1 MITKGDLFMAEKE
14 KIVYIVTHG
23 AEDPERASF
32 PFMLATAA
40 QAMEVEA
47 VVALQG
53 TSVFLAKKGFLDH
66 VSAAGLPPL
75 KDLVTRFVNEGGKL
89 LVCVPCIRE
98 RKIEETD
105 LIEGAS
111 PTAAAALTQ
120 EILSANATLVY

>member
-1 MITKGDLFMAEKE
+1 MAEQE

-23 AEDPERASF
+23 AEDPERASL
-32 PFMLATAA
+32 PFVLASAA

-53 TSVFLAKKGFLDH
+53 TAVFLAKKGCLEH
-66 VSAAGLPPL
+66 VFASGLPAL
-75 KDLVTRFVNEGGKL
+75 KDLVHNFTSEGGRL

-98 RKIEETD
+98 RKIDEAD
-105 LIEGAS
+105 LIQGAT

-120 EILSANATLVY
+120 EILTANATLVY

>member
-1 MITKGDLFMAEKE
+1 MADKE

-23 AEDPERASF
+23 AEDPERATF

-53 TSVFLAKKGFLDH
+53 TSVFLAMKGFLEH

-75 KDLVTRFVNEGGKL
+75 KDLVTRFVNEGGKI
-89 LVCVPCIRE
+89 LVCVPCIRD
-98 RKIEETD
+98 RKIDEAD
-105 LIEGAS
+105 LIEGATT
-111 PTAAAALTQ
+111 TAAAALTQ

>member
-1 MITKGDLFMAEKE
+1 MAEKE

-23 AEDPERASF
+23 AEDPERATF

-66 VSAAGLPPL
+66 VSASGLPPL
-75 KDLVTRFVNEGGKL
+75 KDLVTRFVSEGGRI
-89 LVCVPCIRE
+89 LVCVPCIRD
-98 RKIEETD
+98 RKIEESD

-111 PTAAAALTQ
+111 TTAAAALNQ
-120 EILSANATLVY
+120 EILTANATLVY

>member
-1 MITKGDLFMAEKE
+1 MAEKE

-23 AEDPERASF
+23 AEDPERATF

-53 TSVFLAKKGFLDH
+53 TSVFLAKKGFLEH
-66 VSAAGLPPL
+66 VSASGLPPL
-75 KDLVTRFVNEGGKL
+75 KDLVARFVSEGGRI

-98 RKIEETD
+98 RKIEESD
-105 LIEGAS
+105 FIEGAS
-111 PTAAAALTQ
+111 TTAAAALNQ
-120 EILSANATLVY
+120 EILPANATLVY

>member
-1 MITKGDLFMAEKE
+1 MAEKE

-23 AEDPERASF
+23 AEDPERATF

-53 TSVFLAKKGFLDH
+53 TSVFLAKKGFVEH
-66 VSAAGLPPL
+66 VSASGLPPL
-75 KDLVTRFVNEGGKL
+75 KDLVARFVSEGGRI
-89 LVCVPCIRE
+89 LVCVPCIRD
-98 RKIEETD
+98 RKIEESD

-111 PTAAAALTQ
+111 TTAAAALNQ
-120 EILSANATLVY
+120 EILTANATLVY

>member
-1 MITKGDLFMAEKE
+1 MAEKE

-23 AEDPERASF
+23 AEDPERATF

-66 VSAAGLPPL
+66 ISAAGLPPL
-75 KDLVTRFVNEGGKL
+75 KKLVESFLSEGGKL
-89 LVCVPCIRE
+89 LVCVPCIRD
-98 RKIEETD
+98 RKIEEAD
-105 LIEGAS
+105 LIAGAT

>member
-1 MITKGDLFMAEKE
+1 MADKE

-23 AEDPERASF
+23 AEDPERATF

-53 TSVFLAKKGFLDH
+53 TSVFLAKKGFLEH

-75 KDLVTRFVNEGGKL
+75 KDLVTRFVNEGGKI
-89 LVCVPCIRE
+89 LVCVPCIRD
-98 RKIEETD
+98 RKIDEAD
-105 LIEGAS
+105 LIEGATT
-111 PTAAAALTQ
+111 TAAAALTQ
-120 EILSANATLVY
+120 EILTANATLVY